1 MRHWD
6 EAPDILLV
14 DDTPAN
20 LHMLSDLLRA
30 EGYRTRSARSG
41 EMALRAAST
50 QCPDLVLL
58 DVMMPGMDGYEV
70 CRRMKSAPEL
80 AGVPVIFLSALA
92 ETEDKVE
99 AFAVGAVDYVT
110 KPLQIDEVRA
120 RVKTH
125 LRLRRL
131 QLEIEQNNRELERRV
146 EAQVREIADSQMATI
161 FAMARLAE
169 SRDDETGTHLERVR
183 AFCHLLVTGLA
194 TRCPHYGIGADYIRD
209 VVHASPLHDIG
220 KVAISDTIL
229 LKPDRLTPAEFE
241 IMKTHT
247 TLGAR
252 TLESVRDEYPGNGFV
267 TVGIDIA
274 QSHHEWWDGSGYPDG
289 LAGEEIPLSARVMAL
304 ADVYDALRSE
314 RVYKP
319 AIPHDESCKIIWEE
333 GRLHFDP
340 DVVGVFFELE
350 GEFDRVVRENVDPV
364 SAAPQ

>member
-6 EAPDILLV
+6 EAADILLV

-41 EMALRAAST
+41 EMALQAAQT
-50 QCPDLVLL
+50 QPPDLVLL

-70 CRRMKSAPEL
+70 CRRMKSSPDL
-80 AGVPVIFLSALA
+80 AGIPVIFLSALT
-92 ETEDKVE
+92 ETPDKVE

-131 QLEIEQNNRELERRV
+131 QLEIEHNNRELERRV
-146 EAQVREIADSQMATI
+146 EEQVREIADSQMATI

-194 TRCPHYGIGADYIRD
+194 RRCPHHGIDDRYVRD

-229 LKPDRLTPAEFE
+229 LKPDKLTPAEFE

-247 TLGAR
+247 SLGAK

-274 QSHHEWWDGSGYPDG
+274 QYHHEWWDGSGYPDG
-289 LAGEEIPLSARVMAL
+289 LAGDEIPLSARVMAL

-319 AIPHDESCKIIWEE
+319 PIPHDEACQIIWEE

-350 GEFDRVVRENVDPV
+350 GEFDRVVREN
-364 SAAPQ
+364 AAPESA